1 VKLHLRRPAGIG
13 VVLALF
19 LGLSGCAQ
27 LPWMAAGDSGIAEVF
42 EAQGRVYVR
51 YGPRAFSG
59 SLRWRHAPERDE
71 VWLGGP
77 FGQTGAHI
85 ARDATG
91 AILTTADQQEYRA
104 GSIEALT
111 REGLGWSLPLADL
124 SYYVLGKVPQDA
136 AASAERDADGRIV
149 RATRDGWSVRWVAL
163 GGEGSA
169 PRPGRIELSKEELEI
184 RFVVDRLDR
193 AANADGGR

>member
-1 VKLHLRRPAGIG
+1 MNAIARRRCGIG

-19 LGLSGCAQ
+19 IAIGGCAQ
-27 LPWMAAGDSGIAEVF
+27 LPWMGGSDGGTAEAF

-59 SLRWRHAPERDE
+59 TLRWQHALERDE

-77 FGQTGAHI
+77 LGQTAAHI
-85 ARDATG
+85 VRDYTG
-91 AILTTADQQEYRA
+91 ATLTTADQQEYRA
-104 GSIEALT
+104 TSIEALT

-124 SYYVLGKVPQDA
+124 SYYVLGKVPEDA
-136 AASAERDADGRIV
+136 TASAERDASGRLV
-149 RATRDGWSVRWVAL
+149 RASRDGWSVRWVAL
-163 GGEGSA
+163 NEGTSA
-169 PRPGRIELSKEELEI
+169 QRPGRIELSKADVEI

-193 AANADGGR
+193 SPAP

>member
-1 VKLHLRRPAGIG
+1 M
-13 VVLALF
+13 
-19 LGLSGCAQ
+19 SGCAQ
-27 LPWMAAGDSGIAEVF
+27 LPWMAAGDSGVAEVF

-59 SLRWRHAPERDE
+59 SLRWRHAAERDE

-77 FGQTGAHI
+77 FGQTAAHI
-85 ARDATG
+85 VRDDTG
-91 AILTTADQQEYRA
+91 AILTTTDQQEYRA
-104 GSIEALT
+104 SSIEALT

-136 AASAERDADGRIV
+136 AATAERDPSGRIV

-163 GGEGSA
+163 GDEGSA
-169 PRPGRIELSKEELEI
+169 PRPGRIELSKDEVEI
-184 RFVVDRLDR
+184 RFVVDWLDR
-193 AANADGGR
+193 AAIPAGVR

>member
-1 VKLHLRRPAGIG
+1 MNSVARTYRGIG
-13 VVLALF
+13 IVLALAVCM
-19 LGLSGCAQ
+19 SGCAQ
-27 LPWMAAGDSGIAEVF
+27 LPWTGAGDRGIAEAF

-59 SLRWRHAPERDE
+59 TLRWQHALERDE

-77 FGQTGAHI
+77 LGQTAAHI
-85 ARDATG
+85 VRDDTG

-104 GSIEALT
+104 TSIEALT

-124 SYYVLGKVPQDA
+124 SYYLLGKVPEDA
-136 AASAERDADGRIV
+136 AASAERDASGRIV

-163 GGEGSA
+163 GDEASA
-169 PRPGRIELSKEELEI
+169 QRPGRIELSKADVEI
-184 RFVVDRLDR
+184 RFVVDRLDHSPIR
-193 AANADGGR
+193 